1 MSLKSCCMM
10 LLGFLFALP
19 VVNAE
24 SAEFASAKAG
34 TYLYVVNG
42 TNVPL
47 QFSLYYET
55 ADGTKGKFD
64 STKVLIPGKVTKWRF
79 NPEKIVRT
87 SKKGLVNFYHVGLVG
102 TNPRTGKRYVW
113 GSVGGQGMFG
123 NEKDTVEKDSGVQ
136 QIYRNIV
143 VKPTGSLR

>member
-1 MSLKSCCMM
+1 MSSKSCFMM
-10 LLGFLFALP
+10 LLGFVFLFSMERTEANELAAQ
-19 VVNAE
+19 N
-24 SAEFASAKAG
+24 AG

-42 TNVPL
+42 TNMPL

-55 ADGTKGKFD
+55 TAGVRGKFD
-64 STKVLIPGKVTKWRF
+64 SSKILIPGKVTKWRF
-79 NPEKIVRT
+79 NPGKIIRT
-87 SKKGLVNFYHVGLVG
+87 SKKGVINFYHVGLVG

-123 NEKDTVEKDSGVQ
+123 NEKETIEHDSGVQ
-136 QIYRNIV
+136 QLYRNIV